1 MASTKSSSEIIN
13 KNGPSTRCPAEI
25 RKLFNEFVR
34 IFLVVVFMKMFLV
47 DIYKIPSASMTPTL
61 IGGMVALVDV
71 NGDDRRDII
80 FLDQQQQVP
89 FVFIKSAS
97 RYIYNKTINPDT
109 MQLSRWD
116 QQGILTSQHDR
127 ILVNKLAYWFQ
138 NPSHGDI
145 TIFKVPGRLYR
156 PQAPIYIKRCTGT
169 PGDLLTFDSAGHLKV
184 NGRKIVNPGFFRTQQ
199 YVDHVNS
206 NNRGFFQRPEIE
218 YDDIDNIS
226 LRLRSIRVPND
237 EYYVFGDNMHG
248 SLDSRYWGGVP
259 RHHIKG
265 RAFMRV
271 WPPGQINF
279 LR

>member
-1 MASTKSSSEIIN
+1 MTSTKPESKIIN
-13 KNGPSTRCPAEI
+13 KTVPPTRSPVEI
-25 RKLFNEFVR
+25 RQLFSEFVR
-34 IFLVVVFMKMFLV
+34 VFLVIVFMKMFLV

-61 IGGMVALVDV
+61 IGGMVAHVDV
-71 NGDDRRDII
+71 NGDDRRDIV

-89 FVFIKSAS
+89 FVFIKSPS
-97 RYIYNKTINPDT
+97 HYIYNKAINPDT

-116 QQGILTSQHDR
+116 QQGMLTPQHDR
-127 ILVNKLAYWFQ
+127 ILVNKLAYWFH
-138 NPSHGDI
+138 NPGHGDI
-145 TIFKVPGRLYR
+145 TIFKVPERLYR

-169 PGDLLTFDSAGHLKV
+169 PGDLLTFDSAGHLRV
-184 NGRKIVNPGFFRTQQ
+184 NGQKLEDPGFFRTQQ
-199 YVDHVNS
+199 YVDHINS

-218 YDDIDNIS
+218 YEDIDNIS
-226 LRLRSIRVPND
+226 FQLRSIRVPDD

-259 RHHIKG
+259 QNHIKG

-271 WPPGQINF
+271 WPLGQINF